1 MVDMALMKQKG
12 KRGVIDFEE
21 ALNLEVDGLIDEPG
35 LSQAV
40 VD

>member
-1 MVDMALMKQKG
+1 MVDMALMKPRG

-21 ALNLEVDGLIDEPG
+21 VLNLEVDGLIDEPG